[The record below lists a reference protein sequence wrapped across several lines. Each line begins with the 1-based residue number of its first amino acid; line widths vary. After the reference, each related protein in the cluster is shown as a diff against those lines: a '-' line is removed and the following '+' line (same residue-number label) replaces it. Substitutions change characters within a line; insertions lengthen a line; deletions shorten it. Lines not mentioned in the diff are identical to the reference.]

1 MQVHSENCRSGSNM
15 AAETGHFS
23 VNFQPVTDAF
33 LTLSPHFHYLLQ
45 PIKDNGN
52 KYQQPQQSTIYHKT
66 KTPVTD

>member
-1 MQVHSENCRSGSNM
+1 M

-33 LTLSPHFHYLLQ
+33 LSYSKLLYNSDFLTLSPHINYLLQ
-45 PIKDNGN
+45 LIKDNGS
-52 KYQQPQQSTIYHKT
+52 KYQQPQQFTTYYKT